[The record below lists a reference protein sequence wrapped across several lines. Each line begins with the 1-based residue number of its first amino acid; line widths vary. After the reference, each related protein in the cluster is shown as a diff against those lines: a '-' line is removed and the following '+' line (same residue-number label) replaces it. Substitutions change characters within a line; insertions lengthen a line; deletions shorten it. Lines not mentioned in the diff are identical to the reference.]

1 LPRFGGGPDAR
12 EERVVDSK
20 KRIVSDAL
28 SILRWALADL
38 QGLRAMLSAVRTH
51 LPPSFNRLAWSNLA
65 AQSAEQIAVAAAPI
79 VAVIALGGGAGETG
93 LIQAAQTL
101 PFLVFAIPAGM
112 LVDRMSRRNVMA
124 YAEALRVASLVAIL
138 VLAGLS
144 LLTWPLLA
152 LLGLVGACGTVAY
165 SVAAPSLVP
174 ALVPREALGRANAR
188 LELARTLAFAAGPTL
203 GGALVGWSGGTPA
216 FAFAATLSACAV
228 LLLAGLDEPPR
239 PPPPCRH
246 PVEDLRE
253 AVRFVFR
260 HPLLRPVFATQFV
273 FNTAFFI
280 LLAVF
285 VPYAIRSLELAASA
299 VGIILGTYGV
309 GMVVG
314 ALLAGR
320 IIRLLPFGIV
330 VAIGPIAGLAAAL
343 VMVLTVLIPSHVLAG
358 VSFFLLG
365 AGPIVWVISTTTL
378 RQTVTPPDLLGRVSA
393 INIVAYGARPIG
405 AGIGAFVGGYFG
417 AELCLVVAAFG
428 FFVQA
433 VMILASPVVRIAHL
447 PGMVNDPARA

>member
-1 LPRFGGGPDAR
+1 M
-12 EERVVDSK
+12 
-20 KRIVSDAL
+20 VSA
-28 SILRWALADL
+28 A
-38 QGLRAMLSAVRTH
+38 RTH
-51 LPPSFNRLAWSNLA
+51 LPASFHRLAWSNLA

-79 VAVIALGGGAGETG
+79 VTVIALGGGAGETG
-93 LIQAAQTL
+93 LIQTAQTL

-112 LVDRMSRRNVMA
+112 LVDRRSRRNVMA
-124 YAEALRVASLVAIL
+124 YAEALRVASLIAIL
-138 VLAGLS
+138 ALAELS

-188 LELARTLAFAAGPTL
+188 IELARTLAFAAGPAL
-203 GGALVGWSGGTPA
+203 GGALVGWSGVTLA

-228 LLLAGLDEPPR
+228 LLLAGLDEPRR
-239 PPPPCRH
+239 PAPPSRN

-253 AVRFVFR
+253 GVRFVFR
-260 HPLLRPVFATQFV
+260 HPLLRPVFGTQFV

-285 VPYAIRSLELAASA
+285 VPYAIRSLDLSATA
-299 VGIILGTYGV
+299 VGVILGTYGV

-320 IIRLLPFGIV
+320 IIRFLPFGIV
-330 VAIGPIAGLAAAL
+330 VAAGPIAGLTAAL
-343 VMVLTVLIPSHVLAG
+343 VMVLTILIPSRLLAG
-358 VSFFLLG
+358 LSFFLLG
-365 AGPIVWVISTTTL
+365 VGPIVWVISTTTL
-378 RQTVTPPDLLGRVSA
+378 RQMVTPPELLGRVSA

-405 AGIGAFVGGYFG
+405 AGTGAFVGGYFG
-417 AELCLVVAAFG
+417 AEVCLVVAAFG

-433 VMILASPVVRIAHL
+433 VMILTSPVVRIAHL
-447 PGMVNDPARA
+447 PEMVNDPARA